1 MTDFRIDRT
10 LGFQLGGV
18 DETERA
24 FTRSLGEELYSSV
37 LIRVDIKRNA
47 QTVLLA
53 VKWDCSVK

>member
-47 QTVLLA
+47 QTVLLT

>member
-37 LIRVDIKRNA
+37 LIRADIKRNA

-53 VKWDCSVK
+53 VKWHCSVK